1 MARQTKTLRVAFM
14 ASHNGTAFRVML
26 EGRTTSSLEIDP
38 VLLVSNNQDCEA
50 LNVAAKHFIP
60 THVFSPKAMGD
71 EAADRALS
79 ECLNRYTP
87 DVIVL
92 AGYMRKIG
100 PITLGLYHDRIINS
114 HPALLPKFGGQ
125 GMYGRHVHD
134 AVIAAKETQSGITI
148 HYVDKNYDTGAII
161 YQKSFGLAAD
171 ETAETLESKVKS
183 MEADAYI
190 EALKIIDARR

>member
-1 MARQTKTLRVAFM
+1 MANQARKLRVGFM

-26 EGRTTSSLEIDP
+26 EGRLAASLDIEP
-38 VLLVSNNQDCEA
+38 VVLISNNQECEA
-50 LNVAAKHFIP
+50 INVAAKYFIP
-60 THVFSPKAMGD
+60 AHVFSPKAMGE

-87 DVIVL
+87 DIIVL

-114 HPALLPKFGGQ
+114 HPALLPKHGGQ

-134 AVIAAKETQSGITI
+134 AVIAAKEKQSGITI

-161 YQKSFGLAAD
+161 YQKSFPLSEG
-171 ETAETLESKVKS
+171 ETAETLEAKVKA

-190 EALKIIDARR
+190 EALKILSTR